1 MKAIKCLS
9 CCAQTKFVW
18 IINCSDM
25 SRSLT
30 DSKSKHEVVMDLIN
44 KVADITVKLGVVHQ
58 NTQDEVLDG
67 RHITLEGQRM
77 LYFGSCGYLGLE
89 HDSRLKKGAIEAIQK
104 YGTQFSSS
112 RAYVSSTYY
121 QQAESLLSQIF
132 ANPSCRRRPPS
143 GSWRIRRCLSSRL
156 QSSVACTC
164 SRSKVS
170 PTATWPCSGLII
182 KRSATAIASDARGDF
197 LTP

>member
-1 MKAIKCLS
+1 
-9 CCAQTKFVW
+9 
-18 IINCSDM
+18 M

-67 RHITLEGQRM
+67 RHITLEGQKM

-104 YGTQFSSS
+104 YGTQFSS
-112 RAYVSSTYY
+112 
-121 QQAESLLSQIF
+121 
-132 ANPSCRRRPPS
+132 
-143 GSWRIRRCLSSRL
+143 
-156 QSSVACTC
+156 
-164 SRSKVS
+164 
-170 PTATWPCSGLII
+170 
-182 KRSATAIASDARGDF
+182 
-197 LTP
+197 